1 MIRPLAIVAMIHY
14 LWLSFGSSFYALVVS
29 KTAPE
34 SFGGITCADNGSAII
49 VSLVAMPWTD
59 GRNGSVNVLV
69 DSGLP
74 GYHFDNA
81 IVPELRDKLDHYQ
94 ALAMQGCI
102 VTPGQYPLK
111 EGGKRLLHGHTIDA
125 QGVQHLF
132 QLLTFVVPG
141 LG

>member
-14 LWLSFGSSFYALVVS
+14 LWLSFGSSLYALVVS

-34 SFGGITCADNGSAII
+34 RFGGITGVDNGSAIM

-69 DSGLP
+69 DSGLL

-81 IVPELRDKLDHYQ
+81 IVPGLRDKLDHYQ
-94 ALAMQGCI
+94 ALAMQRCV
-102 VTPGQYPLK
+102 VTPGRHPLK
-111 EGGKRLLHGHTIDA
+111 EGGKRLLHGHTINA
-125 QGVQHLF
+125 QGMQHPF
-132 QLLTFVVPG
+132 QLLTLVGPG